1 MKILS
6 RFSLLAVCAFAA
18 SSACASDYYVQSI
31 RAPIL
36 IAPSFGSSKVI
47 EASKGD
53 ALQEL
58 ERKGGWHRVV
68 YKNKTGWVS
77 RLLINSK
84 PPANRVSVLE
94 ATNENLE
101 TGARKRASAF
111 TTAAAA
117 RGFSEDRSRVSN
129 KYKVDF
135 AGLAR
140 MEQVSFSDE
149 EAMAFL
155 QEGVQK

>member
-1 MKILS
+1 MKIMS

-18 SSACASDYYVQSI
+18 PLACATDYYVQSI

-36 IAPSFGSSKVI
+36 SSPSFGSSKVI
-47 EASKGD
+47 EASKGEV
-53 ALQEL
+53 LQEL
-58 ERKGGWHRVV
+58 ERKGGWHKVL
-68 YKNKTGWVS
+68 YKNKSGWVS

-84 PPANRVSVLE
+84 PPARRISVLE

-117 RGFSEDRSRVSN
+117 RGFSEDRTRVSN

-140 MEQVSFSDE
+140 MEQIKFSDE

-155 QEGVQK
+155 QEGVGK